1 MQTILDCNNVGHGTA
16 GKDYVIDI
24 YKEGCERSA
33 SGHGDQAVISLR
45 LRETKV

>member
-16 GKDYVIDI
+16 GKEYVIDI

-33 SGHGDQAVISLR
+33 SGHGEQPVISLR